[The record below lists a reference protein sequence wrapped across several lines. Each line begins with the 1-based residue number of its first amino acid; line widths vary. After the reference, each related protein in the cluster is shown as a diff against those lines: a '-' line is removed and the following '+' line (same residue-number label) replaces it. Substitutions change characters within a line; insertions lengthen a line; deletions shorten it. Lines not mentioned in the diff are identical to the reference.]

1 MRTITKPFLREL
13 SPLLVRSL
21 RVFDSLVVALMLYA
35 IVHLYIGYKL
45 DQYKD
50 LALLSFLLS
59 FLTFHYSGLYKPWRG
74 QNFFSEFKAI
84 LTGWLAM
91 AGLILLLLFV
101 FKVAQRYSRFVLMSW
116 FIITPMILFLLHA
129 IVRKILCMIR
139 ARSKNMRSAVIVG
152 AGDSGLSLARYINE
166 IPWSGI
172 KILGFFDDF
181 ETTKNYT
188 GNEKITVLGEI
199 NALLDFLK
207 SRRVDYIYIALPM
220 QDKKRIYEILN
231 NCRTHGAR
239 IYLVPDLANY
249 RLFNGRIQHLGKMM
263 LFDFNPDSEFKNI
276 FDICFSLFIIFL
288 TLPLTL
294 IIALLIKLGDG
305 GPVFYRHRRITVTGI
320 EFYCL
325 KFRTMHVDAD
335 KKLEDIL
342 TENPAAREEWEK
354 TFKLK
359 NDPRIT
365 KIGRFLR
372 KTSLDELPQFI
383 NVLRGEMSVVG
394 ARPIVQ
400 RELSDYYKENAGI
413 YCSIKPGITGI
424 WQVSQRSNTEDYQER
439 VKIDVWYSLNVGF
452 WLDLKIICL
461 TLVAMV
467 RRKGAY

>member
-13 SPLLVRSL
+13 SPWLVRSL
-21 RVFDSLVVALMLYA
+21 RVFDSSVVALMLYA

-50 LALLSFLLS
+50 LALLAFLLS

-74 QNFFSEFKAI
+74 QNYLGEFKAI
-84 LTGWLAM
+84 LAGWLAM
-91 AGLILLLLFV
+91 VGQILLLLFV

-116 FIITPMILFLLHA
+116 FIITPLVLFVLHA
-129 IVRKILCMIR
+129 TVRKILCIIR
-139 ARSKNMRSAVIVG
+139 ARGKNMRSAVIVG
-152 AGDSGLSLARYINE
+152 AGDLGLSLARYINE
-166 IPWSGI
+166 VSWSGI

-181 ETTKNYT
+181 ETTENYA
-188 GNEKITVLGEI
+188 GNEKIKVLGKI
-199 NALLDFLK
+199 NGLLDFLK
-207 SRRVDYIYIALPM
+207 NRRVDYIYIALPM

-239 IYLVPDLANY
+239 IYLVPDLETF
-249 RLFNGRIQHLGKMM
+249 RLFNSQIQHLGKVM
-263 LFDFNPDSEFKNI
+263 LFDFNPDSELKNI
-276 FDICFSLFIIFL
+276 FDICFSSLIILL

-294 IIALLIKLGDG
+294 TIALLIKLADG
-305 GPVFYRHRRITVTGI
+305 GPVLYRHLRITVTGR

-325 KFRTMHVDAD
+325 KFRTMHVDSD

-342 TENPAAREEWEK
+342 TKNPAAREEWKK

-365 KIGRFLR
+365 MIGRFLR

-394 ARPIVQ
+394 ARPIVH
-400 RELSDYYKENAGI
+400 RELYDYYKENAGI

-424 WQVSQRSNTEDYQER
+424 WQVGQRSNTEDYQER
-439 VKIDVWYSLNVGF
+439 VKIDVWYALNRGF

-461 TLVAMV
+461 TLVCMV
-467 RRKGAY
+467 RREGAY

>member
-1 MRTITKPFLREL
+1 
-13 SPLLVRSL
+13 
-21 RVFDSLVVALMLYA
+21 MLYA
-35 IVHLYIGYKL
+35 IVYLYIGEKF
-45 DQYKD
+45 DHYKD
-50 LALLSFLLS
+50 LALLAFLLS
-59 FLTFHYSGLYKPWRG
+59 FLTFHYSGLYRPWRG
-74 QNFFSEFKAI
+74 QNYFRELKSI
-84 LTGWLAM
+84 LAGWLAM
-91 AGLILLLLFV
+91 VGLILLLLFV
-101 FKVAQRYSRFVLMSW
+101 FKVAQRYSRVVLMSW
-116 FIITPMILFLLHA
+116 FIITPIILFLLHA
-129 IVRKILCMIR
+129 IVRKILCKIR
-139 ARSKNMRSAVIVG
+139 ARGKNMRSAVIVG

-181 ETTKNYT
+181 VSTENYT
-188 GNEKITVLGEI
+188 RKEKITVLGEI

-220 QDKKRIYEILN
+220 QEKKRIYQILSS
-231 NCRTHGAR
+231 CRTHGAR
-239 IYLVPDLANY
+239 IYLVPDLEAY

-263 LFDFNPDSEFKNI
+263 LLDFNPDSEFKNI
-276 FDICFSLFIIFL
+276 FDICFSLLIIFF

-294 IIALLIKLGDG
+294 TIALLVKLVDG
-305 GPVFYRHRRITVTGI
+305 GPVLYRHRRITVTGR

-325 KFRTMHVDAD
+325 KFRTMHVNAD

-342 TENPAAREEWEK
+342 SKNPAAREEWEK

-400 RELSDYYKENAGI
+400 RELNDYYKENAGI

-424 WQVSQRSNTEDYQER
+424 WQVSERSNTEDYQER
-439 VKIDVWYSLNVGF
+439 VKIDVWYSLNGGF

-461 TLVAMV
+461 TLLAMV